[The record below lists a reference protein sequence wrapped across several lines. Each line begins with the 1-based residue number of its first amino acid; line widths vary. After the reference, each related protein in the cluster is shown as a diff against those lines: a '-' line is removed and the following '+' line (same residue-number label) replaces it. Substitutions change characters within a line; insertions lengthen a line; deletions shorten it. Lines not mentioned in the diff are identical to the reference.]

1 MFYEC
6 NPPFPLGRI
15 YPGGWALSR
24 NLDVNFIRNE
34 MEIFDDD
41 IWIVTPPK
49 CGTTW
54 MQVTVGFSN
63 WGCGTRCLFS
73 TGVPAVSGGSRTW
86 GLLGRVCLGNVTNSR
101 IVKYSRCSQ
110 RFVSRSVL
118 IRQPLM
124 WWSNGGW
131 YWYLIN
137 GGILLHMNGTG
148 MTVTNSTVWLHLYA
162 YHRAIIRIILYTPTF
177 FFFWFDL
184 ASIWTPFK
192 NLTIWQLN
200 LFLSF
205 DNYTFF
211 AIWIPD

>member
-63 WGCGTRCLFS
+63 
-73 TGVPAVSGGSRTW
+73 
-86 GLLGRVCLGNVTNSR
+86 
-101 IVKYSRCSQ
+101 
-110 RFVSRSVL
+110 
-118 IRQPLM
+118 
-124 WWSNGGW
+124 
-131 YWYLIN
+131 
-137 GGILLHMNGTG
+137 
-148 MTVTNSTVWLHLYA
+148 
-162 YHRAIIRIILYTPTF
+162 
-177 FFFWFDL
+177 
-184 ASIWTPFK
+184 
-192 NLTIWQLN
+192 
-200 LFLSF
+200 
-205 DNYTFF
+205 
-211 AIWIPD
+211 